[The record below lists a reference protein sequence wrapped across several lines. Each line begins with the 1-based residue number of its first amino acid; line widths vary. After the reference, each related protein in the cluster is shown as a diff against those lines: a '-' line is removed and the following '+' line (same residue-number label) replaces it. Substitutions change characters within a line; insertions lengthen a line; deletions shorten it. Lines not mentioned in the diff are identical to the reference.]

1 MRASYDVREVY
12 VGNGSLDTYSF
23 DFKINELDDLLVIET
38 DENGD
43 IVEEVRGSDTTDLI
57 SSVTFDAINGGGSI
71 TLLANLASNH
81 GLIIV
86 MAPDEPV
93 QDFEFKN
100 KFDFTL
106 PRFERALDKLAGFIQ
121 RSFYLASRGLKLPET
136 LTESDFDPT
145 LPLDI
150 TEPDR
155 TIATNATGD
164 AFILGPTA
172 TEVANAQGY
181 AISAE
186 EWAVKTDGI
195 VDATDYSSKAWAV
208 GGVDVTETASRGA
221 AKEWAV
227 KTDDAV
233 DTVEFSSKEYAQGVQ
248 AGTGGSAKSW
258 ATTTVGDVDGVDY
271 SSKEY
276 AQGVQAGTG
285 GSAKDWA
292 IKTDAIVDSIDYS
305 AKEWAIGSQTLGQ
318 PGGGSAKDWASYTAG
333 TVDDT
338 EYSARY
344 WAEEAA
350 DSAAQAIISANA
362 GLFSGIQYIS
372 SVDSPVTVLDTD
384 IGKLYAVD
392 CSSGNV
398 VINLPEIATVNLTVP
413 CAFGFQKTDS
423 STNTVTI
430 NRATDNLI
438 RGGTSIAIAR
448 QYSGWILIPDDTQS
462 PDTWEAAGFHDLPAG
477 AVLTDTSTNTVTN
490 KTIDADSNTIT
501 NIDNADIKTG
511 AAIERT
517 KLANGTASHVVINDG
532 SGVMSS
538 EAALAKVR
546 GGSGQDNSSLTFPA
560 SGTLATLAGTETL
573 SGKTFSDAI
582 TLTEIATP
590 TTPSAGLKKFYAKTD
605 GKIYTLNDLGEEVE
619 VGSGGGSGGGKNYFE
634 NPEFETN
641 IDGVTT
647 YDDSSAYVNGEGGS
661 PSAITVAFNGTT
673 PLAGEGDLEISKS
686 AADGSGEGVTLTT
699 RTIDRA
705 DRGEN
710 LIIQFEWDGTHANYA
725 SGDMKLYAYSTGTDA
740 TILPVYPI
748 AGLNDDGT
756 LPQQKTKIV
765 AYVPTSS
772 TTDSTVRVSLHVETS
787 NASAYD
793 VYVDSFKVGPDMVV
807 PGAIV
812 TDWQSFTPTGSWV
825 SNTTYT
831 GLWRR
836 IGSDIEVQAK
846 ILTTGAP
853 TSTSL
858 TINLPS
864 GLTLDTAKMLSSVG
878 TLNTIPNSQTSIWDD
893 NVSTRY
899 AGRLTY
905 NNSTSFFVGF
915 FTDVNTTYERVDS
928 VGHTAPFT
936 WAANDY
942 VNITYKVPIQ
952 GWSSGASLSTTEAAF
967 TPWKMRASRTNTV
980 TLTDNTWTKLP
991 FSAPVVLDN
1000 ISSYDSVNDYFV
1012 NRGKKR
1018 TVFFAAQINFVASAS
1033 SRNVGARVYVNGA
1046 NVTNSV
1052 TQPATATNSGS
1063 VPLFLGPYELNAND
1077 YVELYGYQ
1085 NDVSGATTLDTTV
1098 YSLSIIEVPDFST
1111 FSVFGKSEVIEGA
1124 VTTETNWTFTAGQ
1137 YGDFT
1142 SFVLTPGVWELS
1154 GSMQLYNAG
1163 ATTYTSPYFGFATS
1177 SGNAV
1182 TGASIP
1188 KTLVLDNRVTG
1199 TSTQYVLLS
1208 KSPFTV
1214 TVTTPTTYYVK
1225 GRINTSITNV
1235 QYLYHYQA
1243 RRIQ

>member
-448 QYSGWILIPDDTQS
+448 QYSGWILIPGDTQS

-647 YDDSSAYVNGEGGS
+647 YDDGGAYVDGTGGS
-661 PSAITVAFNGTT
+661 PSAFTVSHNTTT
-673 PLAGEGDLEISKS
+673 PLAGDGDLQISKS
-686 AADGSGEGVTLTT
+686 AADGSGEGTTLTT
-699 RTIDRA
+699 VAIHRA

-710 LIIQFEWDGTHANYA
+710 LIIQFEWDGTAANYVD
-725 SGDMKLYAYSTGTDA
+725 GDLSLKAFSTGTDNV
-740 TILPVYPI
+740 ILPVYPI
-748 AGLNDDGT
+748 AGLNDDGS
-756 LPQQKTKIV
+756 LPKQKTKIV
-765 AYVPTSS
+765 AYIPTSS
-772 TTDSTVRVSLHVETS
+772 DTDSLVRVSLHCETDNAS
-787 NASAYD
+787 ASAYD
-793 VYVDSFKVGPDMVV
+793 VYVDSFKTGPDMVV
-807 PGAIV
+807 PGAII
-812 TDWQSFTPTGSWV
+812 TNWQSYSPSMAGLGTGSTSSRTAYYRRVGSNIEIYFDWVKDGSGGSGATVVTFELPTGLTADLNVIRDGTSV
-825 SNTTYT
+825 SFSNLGNYQMRRGGSGNNEFGTLFI
-831 GLWRR
+831 GLDGRS
-836 IGSDIEVQAK
+836 IGYREQDQSGN
-846 ILTTGAP
+846 LTGADI
-853 TSTSL
+853 TAST
-858 TINLPS
+858 NLKS
-864 GLTLDTAKMLSSVG
+864 WMT
-878 TLNTIPNSQTSIWDD
+878 
-893 NVSTRY
+893 
-899 AGRLTY
+899 
-905 NNSTSFFVGF
+905 
-915 FTDVNTTYERVDS
+915 
-928 VGHTAPFT
+928 
-936 WAANDY
+936 
-942 VNITYKVPIQ
+942 VPIQ
-952 GWSSGASLSTTEAAF
+952 GWSAGASLSTTEAAF
-967 TPWKMRASRTNTV
+967 STSKARISLASNQSIATTAETTVLLETETYSEGNLSVNTANNRIDINKTGYYLINASMRFAGV
-980 TLTDNTWTKLP
+980 TATEQHRMFIRDQAGSSLVEGFFTSSGGAGGAVKNVVIRRIVAPNYIYMTSDSDTDNFYT
-991 FSAPVVLDN
+991 
-1000 ISSYDSVNDYFV
+1000 ISS
-1012 NRGKKR
+1012 G
-1018 TVFFAAQINFVASAS
+1018 TS
-1033 SRNVGARVYVNGA
+1033 S
-1046 NVTNSV
+1046 T
-1052 TQPATATNSGS
+1052 
-1063 VPLFLGPYELNAND
+1063 FLE
-1077 YVELYGYQ
+1077 
-1085 NDVSGATTLDTTV
+1085 
-1098 YSLSIIEVPDFST
+1098 IIELPDFST
-1111 FSVFGKSEVIEGA
+1111 FSVFGKSEEFESNSSGL
-1124 VTTETNWTFTAGQ
+1124 VTHSITAGQ

-1142 SFVLTPGVWELS
+1142 SLLLEPGEYDISAVGNWFSNGAVTTTTIYLGISTTS
-1154 GSMQLYNAG
+1154 GNS
-1163 ATTYTSPYFGFATS
+1163 ATGLLRGDNLVSGTKTQTS
-1177 SGNAV
+1177 SRHDSLAV
-1182 TGASIP
+1182 TPYRI
-1188 KTLVLDNRVTG
+1188 
-1199 TSTQYVLLS
+1199 
-1208 KSPFTV
+1208 
-1214 TVTTPTTYYVK
+1214 TVTTPTTYYLK
-1225 GRINTSITNV
+1225 GRADTDITNLQV
-1235 QYLYHYQA
+1235 AYRLTA
-1243 RRIQ
+1243 RRIK